1 MLAKLPLVKATVFP
15 AVMYGCE
22 SWTRKMAERWRI
34 DAFKLWCG
42 RRFLRVPWKQG
53 DQINPPKGS
62 QPWVFIGRS
71 DSEAEAPILWP
82 PDVKRQLTGKAP
94 DARKERLGAG
104 EDGMVEDKMVGR
116 PDWLNGHELEKTLGD
131 SEWQGGLW
139 ATVHGATKSGT
150 RLNDWTT
157 TRLQT
162 ASTQAIYTC
171 FQLQLPALF
180 TPAFDIFFQQCPTFL
195 APGTGFVE
203 DNFSTDWEWGM
214 VWGKFKH
221 ITFIVNLISN
231 PNVTADLTGGTGPR
245 PEWWGLLLLVI
256 ESISPYFYVIVPPR
270 F

>member
-1 MLAKLPLVKATVFP
+1 MGVRAGP
-15 AVMYGCE
+15 
-22 SWTRKMAERWRI
+22 ERWQS
-34 DAFKLWCG
+34 AEELMLSNCG
-42 RRFLRVPWKQG
+42 AGEDSWESLGSKETKS
-53 DQINPPKGS
+53 IHPKGS
-62 QPWVFIGRS
+62 QPWVFIGRT

-150 RLNDWTT
+150 RFNDWTT

-171 FQLQLPALF
+171 LQLQLPALF
-180 TPAFDIFFQQCPTFL
+180 T
-195 APGTGFVE
+195 
-203 DNFSTDWEWGM
+203 
-214 VWGKFKH
+214 
-221 ITFIVNLISN
+221 
-231 PNVTADLTGGTGPR
+231 
-245 PEWWGLLLLVI
+245 LLLTSSFSSAQPFWHQGLGL
-256 ESISPYFYVIVPPR
+256 
-270 F
+270 